1 MKKYLSMFLIYGIL
15 MLSMAGIG
23 VSAVGTESDGYALVT
38 SEAEF
43 KEAVQSNGKIRL
55 ANDIILGTSDEKADW
70 ASPTTMFTG
79 ELDGNNKTITVYTS
93 TTTDNTG
100 IFSIIG
106 GDVKIYDLTIRGTVK
121 TTANRVGALA
131 GSLNSTTSNSKISN
145 ITNYAAVTADLTYAG
160 GIIGAMESL
169 SSYMGTIQNLY
180 NYGNVSAARYVGGI
194 VGSNKSNLSLCANF
208 GTVTSSQDWYVAGGI
223 AGHVTSDCTIEKSYN
238 AGAISGYYAAGIAG
252 HNVSASKLL
261 ISDCYNTGTITSN
274 GTALSGGIF
283 ARIQSSYKTE
293 IKNCYHVGV
302 AAHPISAASDGLTI
316 TNSFY
321 LSETLTDD
329 NKDGTTPLSLEK
341 MLSLDAKQLGSSFIQ
356 PAETTYQF
364 PEILGNL
371 NTSGFTIDDGYT
383 DILSVEDWNKI
394 KEDAT
399 GKYELKQDLTL
410 GNESVPYEPFD
421 FQGTLKGNGHTIT
434 LTVNKTSG
442 SASPAGLFAAISGAV
457 VIENLIIDGS
467 VYGSAGY
474 AGGITGVI
482 GDTSSGSKLSNITNN
497 ATISASISDA
507 NPSMYI
513 GGIFGA
519 ETTWNNKIT
528 LSNLINN
535 GSVTGYNY
543 VGGIGGMNKSA
554 IAHSAN
560 HGVITGQ
567 GGVGGITGRTY
578 GSVEKSYN
586 SGDIQGVNTGGISG
600 RTETNLSISDCY
612 NTGDMNG
619 TGKAAGILSDA
630 NAGIITIK
638 NCYNLGSVSRAFENR
653 SYIYMEGNAT
663 ESVSNCYYL
672 DVNSTDDKK
681 EGTTPKTLEEFKA
694 TDMAT
699 KLGASYVVPTGH
711 YEFPEISDNL
721 NSTSFT
727 LYKTVSSA
735 EGEGTITPSGIQY
748 MKGGT
753 TAVYTLK
760 ATAGY
765 QIKDLLY
772 NDVSIPGYANK
783 TDAVYESQTIDNDI
797 TVQVIYEKIPDV
809 LEEDIVISKDIKGC
823 VPDIVSDE
831 NIRNQDGEFTLK
843 AGEKYGVFFA
853 SVTEFQG
860 WELIDWGVELNG
872 KKYSSLLERTESGN
886 FGILFYGD
894 ALKSGVTLEAKPYAT
909 YKNITSDKQITV
921 YGTKSLSLTIE

>member
-1 MKKYLSMFLIYGIL
+1 MKKCLSMFLIYGIL

-23 VSAVGTESDGYALVT
+23 VSAVETDSDAYALVNNET
-38 SEAEF
+38 EF
-43 KEAVQSNGKIRL
+43 KEAVESNGKIRL
-55 ANDIILGTSDEKADW
+55 VNDIILGTDGNTANWTPMS
-70 ASPTTMFTG
+70 FTG
-79 ELDGNNKTITVYTS
+79 ELDGNDKTITVYAS
-93 TTTDNTG
+93 SSNDNIG
-100 IFSIIG
+100 IFSTIKD
-106 GDVKIYDLTIRGTVK
+106 DVKIYDLTIRGTVK
-121 TTANRVGALA
+121 STANRVGALA
-131 GSLNSTTSNSKISN
+131 GSLSSTTSNSKISN
-145 ITNYAAVTADLTYAG
+145 IINYADVTADVTYAG
-160 GIIGAMESL
+160 GIIGAMEG
-169 SSYMGTIQNLY
+169 SSYMGSIQNLY
-180 NYGNVSAARYVGGI
+180 NYGNVSAGRYAGGI

-252 HNVSASKLL
+252 YNFSASKLT
-261 ISDCYNTGTITSN
+261 ISDCYNTGTINSN
-274 GTALSGGIF
+274 GGVLSGGIF
-283 ARIQSSYKTE
+283 ARIQLSYKTE

-371 NTSGFTIDDGYT
+371 NTSGFTIDDGYI

-394 KEDAT
+394 KEDTT

-442 SASPAGLFAAISGAV
+442 STSPAGLFATISGAV

-467 VYGSAGY
+467 VYGSTGY

-497 ATISASISDA
+497 ATISASISDT

-519 ETTWNNKIT
+519 QTTWTNTIM

-535 GSVTGYNY
+535 GSITGYNY

-694 TDMAT
+694 AGMAAS
-699 KLGASYVVPTGH
+699 LGTSYAAPTGH
-711 YEFPEISDNL
+711 YAFPEISDNL

-872 KKYSSLLERTESGN
+872 KKYSSLLERTESGD